1 MAEKL
6 HLHIQKNTDHKVRP
20 HFFIGHGSST
30 TPKKVQSVKI
40 TQKEQIKILE
50 DFKEG
55 KYNVL
60 ISTSIGEEGL
70 DIGSVDLI
78 INYDHPK
85 SYTRTIQEWFYF
97 FLNFGM
103 KIRFPFFWTF
113 SNVLK

>member
-85 SYTRTIQEWFYF
+85 SYTRTIQSWFTFFYFSTKIRSRFFFYF
-97 FLNFGM
+97 FE
-103 KIRFPFFWTF
+103 
-113 SNVLK
+113 